1 MMLGQMLRHA
11 VGAAAILTLAI
22 ASAGP
27 AAAQRPRSGL
37 LTCDVSGGIGLI
49 IASRKQVSCV
59 YAPDLPGPQ
68 DFYVGSFTRFGLD
81 IGDEPSLDAQQR
93 VEVWND
99 LRWQDITPAVS
110 EGSYIQITAQTQ
122 TITANQPLE
131 PEDAEKTEQ
140 QQEDGN
146 IMWHQDMSSAEL
158 AYILYQVPV
167 LVAVHA
173 AEMLPRD

>member
-11 VGAAAILTLAI
+11 VGAAAIFTLAI

-27 AAAQRPRSGL
+27 DAAQRPRSGL

-81 IGDEPSLDAQQR
+81 IGVTGGGVMVWAVFTESVVPGPGFLSGDYVGASG
-93 VEVWND
+93 EVSVAAGLGANV
-99 LRWQDITPAVS
+99 LVG
-110 EGSYIQITAQTQ
+110 GSNR
-122 TITANQPLE
+122 TIALQPLSVSG
-131 PEDAEKTEQ
+131 Q
-140 QQEDGN
+140 VGIN
-146 IMWHQDMSSAEL
+146 L
-158 AYILYQVPV
+158 ALGIGDLSLRPG
-167 LVAVHA
+167 
-173 AEMLPRD
+173 R